1 MPVQSY
7 VRKHILKRCYVLGLL
22 DMHALFFTHTSHVYT
37 HARTHT
43 HTHTHIRTRVC
54 NLRCDPKGRACM
66 IASIEKQKF
75 VYVLNRDNAAN
86 LTISSPLEAHK
97 SNNIVF
103 SIVGMDCGF
112 DNPVFAAIELDYRE
126 ADNVREGCVGGGMC
140 VCVRYVGGGVRG
152 CVGGVC
158 GCVGGDVLGCSCGLG
173 M

>member
-1 MPVQSY
+1 
-7 VRKHILKRCYVLGLL
+7 
-22 DMHALFFTHTSHVYT
+22 
-37 HARTHT
+37 
-43 HTHTHIRTRVC
+43 
-54 NLRCDPKGRACM
+54 M

-140 VCVRYVGGGVRG
+140 VCVCDMWVGGCAVAWVVYVGVWVGMCLGVV
-152 CVGGVC
+152 VGWECRC
-158 GCVGGDVLGCSCGLG
+158 GWGYWVGIVGMCMALVL
-173 M
+173 